1 MRWLILLWCAV
12 AFAQSPPTNSIPC
25 TNCPIIPTVNVF
37 TNDPFLHFDANRLV
51 SFSPQFQLNTWQWYL
66 KADTNMLHVYDA
78 NGVLLP
84 GLDEA
89 NGTNHHD
96 IYGLWAQ
103 SSHASNQTLAVIDS
117 GQHGRWCA
125 SVAGS
130 PSGDGTNMAGMA
142 RGVKLRRYETV
153 AYGENEATA
162 QINQA
167 VADGASVASLSFGYE
182 GRKPTNVIEAIRAA
196 SNVVFVLAALN
207 ASAAGLPSEDTS
219 QDWLCKERLPNA
231 LCVTALTKAGELY
244 GAYGTNI
251 DVGAAGRRT
260 PCDDAP
266 YGVFISPPVL
276 FAPETIFGDP
286 RTMSSQS
293 GTSLATPL
301 VAGVCAHLRELYPL
315 ETAPEICDRIRVGAQ
330 EIGTAWSLYGVKNL
344 NASRSA
350 LWSRV
355 PKFSISH
362 QWVSLSVPTNQTV
375 TVSNSSDLISW
386 TVFATNLTGDGFPHP
401 IAAVSNTINQF
412 YKL

>member
-1 MRWLILLWCAV
+1 MRWLILFWCAV
-12 AFAQSPPTNSIPC
+12 TFAQVPPPTNAPC
-25 TNCPIIPTVNVF
+25 TNCPIVPAVNVF
-37 TNDPFLHFDANRLV
+37 TNDPFLHFDADRRIA
-51 SFSPQFQLNTWQWYL
+51 FSPAFFLNTWQWYL
-66 KADTNMLHVYDA
+66 KSDTNMLHVYDA

-103 SSHASNQTLAVIDS
+103 SPHASNQTLAVIDS

-153 AYGENEATA
+153 AYGESEVVE

-167 VADGASVASLSFGYE
+167 VADGASIISMSFGYVTSQ
-182 GRKPTNVIEAIRAA
+182 KPTNVVEAMREAT
-196 SNVVFVLAALN
+196 NVVFVLAALN
-207 ASAAGLPSEDTS
+207 GIADEDKS
-219 QDWLCKERLPNA
+219 RDWLCLEQLPNT
-231 LCVTALTKAGELY
+231 LCITAVTKAGELL
-244 GAYGTNI
+244 GVYGTNTV

-260 PCDDAP
+260 PCDDES
-266 YGVFISPPVL
+266 YGVFIPPPVS
-276 FAPETIFGDP
+276 FVPETVFGDP

-330 EIGTAWSLYGVKNL
+330 ETGTAWSLYGVKNL

-355 PKFSISH
+355 TKFSISH
-362 QWVSLSVPTNQTV
+362 EWVSLSVPTNQTV

-401 IAAVSNTINQF
+401 IAPVSNNVNQF
-412 YKL
+412 FKL